1 MCPSAVTT
9 QMKSKS
15 TPVSCRGSKW
25 VNTLQLKYITER
37 VKLSGKQGPWGSR
50 PLGETPKWLG
60 KGRGRW
66 REMTGP
72 GRLCVGFLGGG
83 GIPFSPQSRG
93 RRQGKPAVLPCR
105 SRGTQRLGTPPRSL
119 TLPGSGRGERFRIR
133 GGISGAAVA
142 PPAARPQEDG
152 ARLGSGEPGAF
163 SGPAFCH
170 GKLYGAR
177 R

>member
-15 TPVSCRGSKW
+15 TPVSYRGSKW

-37 VKLSGKQGPWGSR
+37 VKLSRKQGPWGSR

-72 GRLCVGFLGGG
+72 GRLCVGFLGVGE
-83 GIPFSPQSRG
+83 IPFSPQSRG
-93 RRQGKPAVLPCR
+93 PATGQAWSPPVPQPR
-105 SRGTQRLGTPPRSL
+105 DPEAGNAPRSL